1 VLRACLIIWKA
12 IAAAKSGRGLF
23 PILKQVLKSR
33 NSLAALLLCGALPAV
48 TCQAQIDPVKRELFQ
63 FGYDQPLEGHGPLAA
78 YAYYYYNKP
87 SFIETNLTLR
97 LAIAPVYLDSE
108 LGISH
113 ALGPNTDVGVG
124 LAGGGFAD
132 SYYEIRQGKY
142 WQEES
147 FTGNGGNVSASI
159 YHLFNPDD
167 RLPLNGVLRG
177 ETAYAEYERDDQTA
191 GNFVLPAD
199 RTSFN
204 VRTGFRLGGK
214 EPLLAP
220 DLALELSVWYEG
232 MFRLNHGQY
241 GYGGDR
247 TVEAASHLFWTRA
260 LFAYTLP
267 EHKDNFMLSMTAGAS
282 ADSDRFSAYRIGGVL
297 PLASE
302 FPLSVPGYYYQELSA
317 SRFVLWNGVYY
328 LPLDHEKR
336 WELNFQGATALVDYT
351 DGEYQSGHWNSG
363 VGGGLTYH
371 ATSQAWLISLD
382 YGYGFDAIRDSGRG
396 AQSVGILVQFDLER
410 SHEPYTNPES
420 GSPWY
425 KGLQGFL
432 NSFQ

>member
-1 VLRACLIIWKA
+1 LKTRKA
-12 IAAAKSGRGLF
+12 PAAEDFDRNPL
-23 PILKQVLKSR
+23 PILRHPLKSR
-33 NSLAALLLCGALPAV
+33 HWFAVLLVYGALQAV
-48 TCQAQIDPVKRELFQ
+48 VCEAQIDPVKRELIQ

-87 SFIETNLTLR
+87 SFLETNLTLR

-108 LGISH
+108 LGIAG
-113 ALGPNTDVGVG
+113 ALGPQTDIGIGV
-124 LAGGGFAD
+124 AGGGFAD

-142 WQEES
+142 YQEES
-147 FTGNGGNVSASI
+147 FTGNGGNVSANI

-177 ETAYAEYERDDQTA
+177 ETAYSQYERDDQTA

-204 VRTGFRLGGK
+204 VRAGLRLGGK

-267 EHKDNFMLSMTAGAS
+267 ERKDNFMISMTAGTS
-282 ADSDRFSAYRIGGVL
+282 LNNDRFSAYRIGGVL

-317 SRFVLWNGVYY
+317 SQFMLWNGVYY
-328 LPLDHEKR
+328 LPLDANKR
-336 WELNFQGATALVDYT
+336 WQLNFQGATALVDYVNGQ
-351 DGEYQSGHWNSG
+351 DEPGHWNSG

-371 ATSQAWLISLD
+371 ATSRAWLISLE
-382 YGYGFDAIRDSGRG
+382 YGYGINAIRTHGSG

-410 SHEPYTNPES
+410 SHEPYTSPGS
-420 GSPWY
+420 SSPWY
-425 KGLQGFL
+425 RGLQGFL